1 MHKQKN
7 DNNKSY
13 DSKRLVTLYSSLVED
28 ESLNVNSFKPSAEVR
43 KKLKNYRE
51 YGQRMMFEVPGAV
64 PNLYNF
70 YKKFISNVN
79 YLEGNIENLDRYW
92 QRISWATIKLRATNH
107 ESLKAFIDLLE
118 QDPSRIEALLLNSQK
133 FMQQDA
139 QALGTPM
146 HMLLLYTLSKNTKEN
161 AQETAEI
168 INTLLNN
175 YLEKWGKEHLLKVLI
190 FSHHNATVIP
200 PHNTS
205 SYRSCLIEMLIEHC
219 ETDQCA
225 YQTIDAV
232 RKHIKSLFKIR
243 GTGSKTL
250 KFFNS
255 REVRYLK
262 TKLAKLKSKAGELN
276 IRMLMKNT
284 APNPDNKNP

>member
-1 MHKQKN
+1 MPTKQ
-7 DNNKSY
+7 DNNNESD
-13 DSKRLVTLYSSLVED
+13 DSKRLVRLYSSLVED
-28 ESLNVNSFKPSAEVR
+28 ESLNLNSFKPSADVR
-43 KKLKNYRE
+43 EKLKNYRE
-51 YGQRMMFEVPGAV
+51 YGQHMMFEVPGFV
-64 PNLYNF
+64 PNLYDF
-70 YKKFISNVN
+70 YWKFISNVN
-79 YLEGNIENLDRYW
+79 HLEDDIEYLDRYW
-92 QRISWATIKLRATNH
+92 KRISWATIKSRATNH
-107 ESLKAFIDLLE
+107 EGLKTFIDLLE
-118 QDPSRIEALLLNSQK
+118 QDPSRIETLLLNSQK

-175 YLEKWGKEHLLKVLI
+175 YQEKWGKEHLLKVLI
-190 FSHHNATVIP
+190 FSHHNATVVP

-205 SYRSCLIEMLIEHC
+205 SYRSCFIEMLIEHC

-232 RKHIKSLFKIR
+232 RKHIKSLFKIQN
-243 GTGSKTL
+243 TGSKTL

-276 IRMLMKNT
+276 IRVLMKNT
-284 APNPDNKNP
+284 APNPHNKNP